1 MFTPVPGASIRQWI
15 LPRPKKHATGM
26 FFAPTTQR
34 PASSNPYSLAKRH
47 PPQRGGFLFVSL
59 AHFRYHQKTPQ
70 PIMYIRQH
78 SFGMQPDAHG
88 FSHGLKTCHRHVFL
102 TAFRVP
108 SLHQKKRDLTAS
120 LFLVR
125 EMGLE
130 PTRRNHTHLKRACL
144 PFQHSRKC
152 APVL

>member
-15 LPRPKKHATGM
+15 LPRPKKHSTGM
-26 FFAPTTQR
+26 FFAPATQR
-34 PASSNPYSLAKRH
+34 PASSNPYSLAKRN

-70 PIMYIRQH
+70 PIMCIRQH

-102 TAFRVP
+102 TAFRIP
-108 SLHQKKRDLTAS
+108 LRQKGHHPDGVVS
-120 LFLVR
+120 FLAETV
-125 EMGLE
+125 GFE
-130 PTRRNHTHLKRACL
+130 PTCRCRQTD
-144 PFQHSRKC
+144 FES
-152 APVL
+152 APL

>member
-1 MFTPVPGASIRQWI
+1 MFTPVPSASIRLWI

-26 FFAPTTQR
+26 FFAPATQR
-34 PASSNPYSLAKRH
+34 PASSNPYSLAKRN

-102 TAFRVP
+102 TAFRIP
-108 SLHQKKRDLTAS
+108 LPHQKTTPLCQMVSFFVFGEHYRCYFYT
-120 LFLVR
+120 FLQRIISSCPHPYRVR
-125 EMGLE
+125 
-130 PTRRNHTHLKRACL
+130 
-144 PFQHSRKC
+144 S
-152 APVL
+152 